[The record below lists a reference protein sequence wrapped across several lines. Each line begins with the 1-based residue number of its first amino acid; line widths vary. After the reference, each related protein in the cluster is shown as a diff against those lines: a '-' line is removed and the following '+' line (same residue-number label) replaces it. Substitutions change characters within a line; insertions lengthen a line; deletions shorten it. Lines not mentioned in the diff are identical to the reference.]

1 MRRFHPKED
10 GCQPGPASDR
20 QLRRCTCS
28 SAARTPRGCPPPTP
42 AARRRAPKEPRCP
55 PGGPRA
61 EPALTAPTPPALRR
75 ALPVQGRLSVTTGR
89 TCSFWAISAP
99 ARPERGRGVV
109 SRGCLSRTSNS
120 GEQVRRSVGLLWAPR
135 LWRAT
140 PPLQDPVCVSFPH
153 GALTHR
159 PRRCPRR
166 HLAVP
171 APCPLRPGA
180 GGWCS
185 RRCSGPLRARPAPR
199 VSFAPCR
206 PLSPHFSP
214 GIRLIVRFS

>member
-1 MRRFHPKED
+1 MQTEGP
-10 GCQPGPASDR
+10 QPGAAQRWGAHGRTTLWEKMLAMKRFSYDSNMCWDRKLGKYREGNRSD
-20 QLRRCTCS
+20 Q
-28 SAARTPRGCPPPTP
+28 PTNP
-42 AARRRAPKEPRCP
+42 AAQRRAAKEPRCA

-61 EPALTAPTPPALRR
+61 EPALTAPTPPALRG
-75 ALPVQGRLSVTTGR
+75 ALPVQGHLSVTTGR

-99 ARPERGRGVV
+99 ARPERVRGVV

-120 GEQVRRSVGLLWAPR
+120 GEQLRRSVGLLWAPR

-140 PPLQDPVCVSFPH
+140 PPFQDPVCVSFPH

-185 RRCSGPLRARPAPR
+185 RGPR
-199 VSFAPCR
+199 S
-206 PLSPHFSP
+206 
-214 GIRLIVRFS
+214 